1 MKSNGIIKFIK
12 EFSINNE
19 INNNDFIIKTN
30 IVNIYKKYNIK
41 YIAIDFSNVF
51 YGLINKSNYLV
62 SLINFI
68 EYFDTNNIKPI
79 FVFDGKPPDIKI
91 RTTINKRKIDR
102 KKNESMKKKFEKDL
116 EDINIKENETN
127 DEITLEEIK
136 KEKKLIQNNIKKY

>member
-1 MKSNGIIKFIK
+1 MLKKYFLSLFIMKSNGIIKFIK

-62 SLINFI
+62 SLII
-68 EYFDTNNIKPI
+68 LLNI
-79 FVFDGKPPDIKI
+79 
-91 RTTINKRKIDR
+91 
-102 KKNESMKKKFEKDL
+102 
-116 EDINIKENETN
+116 
-127 DEITLEEIK
+127 
-136 KEKKLIQNNIKKY
+136 LILII